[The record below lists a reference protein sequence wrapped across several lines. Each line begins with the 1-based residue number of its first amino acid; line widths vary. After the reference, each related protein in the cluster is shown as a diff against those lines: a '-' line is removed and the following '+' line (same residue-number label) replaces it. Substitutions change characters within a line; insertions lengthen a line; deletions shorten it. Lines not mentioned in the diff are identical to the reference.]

1 MDKVARGVP
10 RELHESTAALLLQLG
25 LKNGE
30 PEKEEKKAGGQ

>member
-1 MDKVARGVP
+1 MDKVSMGAP

-30 PEKEEKKAGGQ
+30 PEKEEKKAEGQ